1 MADYRDAGK
10 IAQSR
15 DTSRSAAATS
25 PRSYRPLYLALL
37 LVLGAIA
44 ILVAV
49 APVGM
54 GRAPSAP
61 SLPRMIKPSASMPRP
76 AAAEPSY
83 AADPESSGD
92 NMIVTPDPSRSL
104 QSISYRL

>member
-1 MADYRDAGK
+1 MADYRDASG
-10 IAQSR
+10 IMQRRAA
-15 DTSRSAAATS
+15 DRSTAATS

-44 ILVAV
+44 VLVAV
-49 APVGM
+49 APM
-54 GRAPSAP
+54 GTSRPPSNP
-61 SLPRMIKPSASMPRP
+61 SLPRMIKPSADIPRLD
-76 AAAEPSY
+76 AAKPSY
-83 AADPESSGD
+83 AADPDSSGD

>member
-10 IAQSR
+10 ITQSR
-15 DTSRSAAATS
+15 DASRSAAATS

-54 GRAPSAP
+54 GRAPSTP
-61 SLPRMIKPSASMPRP
+61 SLPRMIKPSASMP
-76 AAAEPSY
+76 AEAEPSY

-92 NMIVTPDPSRSL
+92 NMIVTPDPYRSL

>member
-1 MADYRDAGK
+1 MADYRDTSK

-15 DTSRSAAATS
+15 AASRSAAATS

-49 APVGM
+49 APVRM
-54 GRAPSAP
+54 GRAPSTP
-61 SLPRMIKPSASMPRP
+61 SLPRMIKPSASMP

-83 AADPESSGD
+83 AADPDSSGD
-92 NMIVTPDPSRSL
+92 NMIVAPDPSRRL
-104 QSISYRL
+104 LSISYRL

>member
-15 DTSRSAAATS
+15 DASRSAAATS

-61 SLPRMIKPSASMPRP
+61 SLPRMIKPSASMP

>member
-15 DTSRSAAATS
+15 DASRSAAATS

-54 GRAPSAP
+54 GRAP